1 MLIVDLSVFSMEAFS
16 STETGT
22 GGARTRLFSRTP
34 SLAEFPP
41 LLHEARA
48 PPPRPHTRRAKAR
61 ARTRAR
67 AHTHP
72 HSCGN
77 VVVGRDFPLA
87 DSLAEYSQRVKIL
100 EMQQCGQSIRRLK
113 VAMNACNFRWSGG
126 NVATEAAKNVFEVL
140 CQELQSYH
148 DHVAILALFIKRFF
162 KPSELLTNFDKFHF
176 PCLRF
181 EVCGKR

>member
-48 PPPRPHTRRAKAR
+48 
-61 ARTRAR
+61 
-67 AHTHP
+67 HTHT